1 MRSMTG
7 FGRAH
12 LERDGVLVVA
22 EIRALNQRFFELKLS
37 LPRGWGE
44 QEAQVRKMV
53 QSSVSRGRVEVFMRY
68 TATKAPPVKLQVNEK
83 LAKLYIAELRRLG
96 KQLNLDGRLGMETIM
111 QRPEI
116 FHVIEDE
123 DNQIHHAVKLGFEA
137 LELALKKLEVER
149 IREGNSLKR
158 DFARRIKKILLA
170 MPKIEKLSAETR
182 TEVLAS
188 FQARVKELLGELP
201 VNEKRLYEEAAGVA
215 QRGDITEELTRLR
228 IHLAALNEL
237 LDRTEPVGKS
247 IEFLLQEINREV
259 NTMGSKSQNA
269 GLAQLTVAVKGE
281 AEKMREQVQNV
292 E

>member
-12 LERDGVLVVA
+12 IERDGVRVVA

-44 QEAQVRKMV
+44 HEAQVRKMV
-53 QSSVSRGRVEVFMRY
+53 QGTVSRGRVEVFMRY

-83 LAKLYIAELRRLG
+83 LAKLYITELRRLG
-96 KQLNLDGRLGMETIM
+96 KQLNLNGRLGMETIM

-123 DNQIHHAVKLGFEA
+123 DDQLHQGVKLGFEA
-137 LELALKKLEVER
+137 LEQALKKLETER

-158 DFARRIKKILLA
+158 DFARRIKKILAA
-170 MPKIEKLSAETR
+170 MPKIEKLSAEAR
-182 TEVLAS
+182 VEVLAG
-188 FQARVKELLGELP
+188 FQDRVKELLGELP

-215 QRGDITEELTRLR
+215 QRGDITEEITRLR
-228 IHLAALNEL
+228 IHLDALSEL
-237 LDRTEPVGKS
+237 LERGEPVGKS

-259 NTMGSKSQNA
+259 NTMGSKSQKA
-269 GLAQLTVAVKGE
+269 GLSQLTVEVKGE

>member
-12 LERDGVLVVA
+12 LERDGVRVVA
-22 EIRALNQRFFELKLS
+22 EVRALNQRFFELKLS

-44 QEAQVRKMV
+44 HEAQVRKMV
-53 QSSVSRGRVEVFMRY
+53 QSTVSRGRVEVFMRY

-83 LAKLYIAELRRLG
+83 LAKLYITELRRLG
-96 KQLNLDGRLGMETIM
+96 KQLNLNGRLGMETIM

-123 DNQIHHAVKLGFEA
+123 DDQLHHGVKLGFEA
-137 LELALKKLEVER
+137 LEQALKKLETER

-170 MPKIEKLSAETR
+170 MPKIEKLSGEAR
-182 TEVLAS
+182 VEVLAG
-188 FQARVKELLGELP
+188 FQDRVKELLGELP

-228 IHLAALNEL
+228 IHLDALTEL
-237 LDRTEPVGKS
+237 LERTEPVGKS

-259 NTMGSKSQNA
+259 NTMGSKSQKA
-269 GLAQLTVAVKGE
+269 GLSQLTVEVKGE

>member
-12 LERDGVLVVA
+12 LERDGVRVVA

-37 LPRGWGE
+37 LPRSWGE
-44 QEAQVRKMV
+44 HEAQVRKMV
-53 QSSVSRGRVEVFMRY
+53 QATVSRGRIEVFMRY
-68 TATKAPPVKLQVNEK
+68 SQTKAPPVKLQVNEK
-83 LAKLYIAELRRLG
+83 LAKMYINELRRLG
-96 KQLNLDGRLGMETIM
+96 KQLKLNGRLGMETIM

-123 DNQIHHAVKLGFEA
+123 DDQVQHGVKMGFEA
-137 LELALKKLEVER
+137 LELALAKLEAER
-149 IREGNSLKR
+149 VREGSSLKR
-158 DFARRIKKILLA
+158 DFARRIKKILAA
-170 MPKIEKLSAETR
+170 MPKIEKLSIDTRAEM
-182 TEVLAS
+182 LNG
-188 FQARVKELLGELP
+188 FQSRVKELLAELP
-201 VNEKRLYEEAAGVA
+201 LNEKRLYEEAAGVA

-228 IHLAALNEL
+228 IHLEALKEL
-237 LDRTEPVGKS
+237 LEKPEPVGKS

-269 GLAQLTVAVKGE
+269 GLSQLTVEIKGE

>member
-12 LERDGVLVVA
+12 LERDGVRVVA

-44 QEAQVRKMV
+44 HEAQVRKLV
-53 QSSVSRGRVEVFMRY
+53 QSTVSRGRVEVFMRY
-68 TATKAPPVKLQVNEK
+68 SATKAPAVKLQVNDK
-83 LAKLYIAELRRLG
+83 LAKMYIAELRKLG
-96 KQLNLDGRLGMETIM
+96 KQLNLNGRLGMETIM

-123 DNQIHHAVKLGFEA
+123 DDQVQQGVKLGIEA
-137 LELALKKLEVER
+137 LEQALKKLEVER

-158 DFARRIKKILLA
+158 DFARRIKKILAA
-170 MPKIEKLSAETR
+170 MPKIEKLSADTR
-182 TEVLAS
+182 AEVLAA
-188 FQARVKELLGELP
+188 FQSRVKELLAELP

-228 IHLAALNEL
+228 IHLDALMEL
-237 LDRTEPVGKS
+237 LDRSEPVGKS

-269 GLAQLTVAVKGE
+269 GLSQLTVEVKGE

>member
-12 LERDGVLVVA
+12 LERDGVRVVA

-44 QEAQVRKMV
+44 HEAQVRKLV
-53 QSSVSRGRVEVFMRY
+53 QGTVSRGRVEVFMRY
-68 TATKAPPVKLQVNEK
+68 SATKAPAVKLQVNDK
-83 LAKLYIAELRRLG
+83 LAKMYIAELRKLG
-96 KQLNLDGRLGMETIM
+96 KQLNLNGRLGMETIM

-123 DNQIHHAVKLGFEA
+123 DDQVQHGVKLGMEA
-137 LELALKKLEVER
+137 LEQALGKLEAER
-149 IREGNSLKR
+149 VREGNSLKR
-158 DFARRIKKILLA
+158 DFARRIKKILAA
-170 MPKIEKLSAETR
+170 MPKIEKLSADTRAET
-182 TEVLAS
+182 LAA
-188 FQARVKELLGELP
+188 FQNRVKELLAELP

-228 IHLAALNEL
+228 IHLDALREL
-237 LDRTEPVGKS
+237 LERAEPVGKS

-269 GLAQLTVAVKGE
+269 GLSQLTVEVKGE

>member
-137 LELALKKLEVER
+137 LDLALKKLEVER

>member
-1 MRSMTG
+1 MTG
-7 FGRAH
+7 FARAH
-12 LERDGVLVVA
+12 IERDGVRVVA

-44 QEAQVRKMV
+44 HEAQVRKMV
-53 QSSVSRGRVEVFMRY
+53 QSTVSRGRVEVFMRY
-68 TATKAPPVKLQVNEK
+68 NATKAPPVKLQVNEK
-83 LAKLYIAELRRLG
+83 LAKLYIAELRKLG
-96 KQLNLDGRLGMETIM
+96 KQLNLNGRLGMETIM

-123 DNQIHHAVKLGFEA
+123 DDQIHHGVKLGFEA
-137 LELALKKLEVER
+137 LGQALKKLEAER
-149 IREGNSLKR
+149 VREGSSLKR
-158 DFARRIKKILLA
+158 DFDRRIKKILAA
-170 MPKIEKLSAETR
+170 MPKIEKLWQTR
-182 TEVLAS
+182 AEVLAG
-188 FQARVKELLGELP
+188 FQVRVKELLGELP

-228 IHLAALNEL
+228 IHLLALKEL
-237 LDRTEPVGKS
+237 LDRSEPVGKS

-269 GLAQLTVAVKGE
+269 GLSQLTVEVKGE

>member
-1 MRSMTG
+1 MTG

-12 LERDGVLVVA
+12 LERDGVRVVA
-22 EIRALNQRFFELKLS
+22 EVRALNQRFFELKLS

-44 QEAQVRKMV
+44 HEAQVRKMV
-53 QSSVSRGRVEVFMRY
+53 QATVSRGRVEIFLRC

-83 LAKLYIAELRRLG
+83 LAKLYITELRKLG
-96 KQLNLDGRLGMETIM
+96 KRLNLNGRLGMETIM

-123 DNQIHHAVKLGFEA
+123 DDQAQHGVKLGFEA
-137 LELALKKLEVER
+137 LALALKKLEAER
-149 IREGNSLKR
+149 IREGVSLKR
-158 DFARRIKKILLA
+158 DFGRRIKKILAA
-170 MPKIEKLSAETR
+170 MPKIEKLSGETR
-182 TEVLAS
+182 GEVLAG
-188 FQARVKELLGELP
+188 FQSRVKELLAELP

-228 IHLAALNEL
+228 IHLEALTEL

-269 GLAQLTVAVKGE
+269 GLAQLTVEVKGE

>member
-7 FGRAH
+7 FGRASV
-12 LERDGVLVVA
+12 ERDGVRVVA

-44 QEAQVRKMV
+44 HEAQVRKMV
-53 QSSVSRGRVEVFMRY
+53 QDTVARGRVEVFMRY
-68 TATKAPPVKLQVNEK
+68 AAVKPPPVTLQVNEK
-83 LAKLYIAELRRLG
+83 LAKLYITELRKLG
-96 KQLNLDGRLGMETIM
+96 KRLHLNGRLGLETIM

-123 DNQIHHAVKLGFEA
+123 NDQIHHGIKLGFEA
-137 LELALKKLEVER
+137 LALSLKKLEAER

-158 DFARRIKKILLA
+158 DFGRRIKKILA
-170 MPKIEKLSAETR
+170 ATPKIEKLSKESRAELMAT
-182 TEVLAS
+182 
-188 FQARVKELLGELP
+188 FQSRIKELLAELP
-201 VNEKRLYEEAAGVA
+201 VSEKRLYEEAAGAA
-215 QRGDITEELTRLR
+215 QRGDITEEVTRLR
-228 IHLAALNEL
+228 IHLDALAQL
-237 LDRTEPVGKS
+237 LEKNEPVGKS

-269 GLAQLTVAVKGE
+269 ALSQITIEVKGE

>member
-12 LERDGVLVVA
+12 LERDGARVVA

-44 QEAQVRKMV
+44 HEAAVRKMV
-53 QSSVSRGRVEVFMRY
+53 QATVSRGRVEVFLRY

-83 LAKLYIAELRRLG
+83 LAKLYIAELRKLG
-96 KQLNLDGRLGMETIM
+96 KQLNLNGRLGMETIM

-123 DNQIHHAVKLGFEA
+123 DDQIQHGVKLGLEA
-137 LELALKKLEVER
+137 LDLALKKLEAER
-149 IREGNSLKR
+149 LREGNSLKR
-158 DFARRIKKILLA
+158 DFSRRIRKILAA

-182 TEVLAS
+182 AEVLAA
-188 FQARVKELLGELP
+188 FQNRVKELLAELP

-228 IHLAALNEL
+228 IHLDALKEL

-269 GLAQLTVAVKGE
+269 GLSQLTVEVKGE

>member
-12 LERDGVLVVA
+12 IERNGIRVVA
-22 EIRALNQRFFELKLS
+22 EIRALNQRFFELKLN

-44 QEAQVRKMV
+44 HEAQVRKMV
-53 QSSVSRGRVEVFMRY
+53 QATVSRGRVEVFMRY
-68 TATKAPPVKLQVNEK
+68 SATKAPTVKLQVNEK
-83 LAKLYIAELRRLG
+83 LAKLYITELRRLG
-96 KQLNLDGRLGMETIM
+96 KQLNLNGRLGMETIM

-123 DNQIHHAVKLGFEA
+123 DDQIQHGVKIGFEA
-137 LELALKKLEVER
+137 LLQALKKLEAER
-149 IREGNSLKR
+149 VREGNSLKR
-158 DFARRIKKILLA
+158 DFARRIKKIIAA
-170 MPKIEKLSAETR
+170 MPKIEKLSVDSRAEM
-182 TEVLAS
+182 LIG

-201 VNEKRLYEEAAGVA
+201 LNEKRLYEEAAGVA

-228 IHLAALNEL
+228 IHLDALHEL
-237 LDRTEPVGKS
+237 LDRAEPVGKS

-269 GLAQLTVAVKGE
+269 GLSQLAVEVKGE

>member
-7 FGRAH
+7 FGRSH
-12 LERDGVLVVA
+12 IERDGLRVVA

-44 QEAQVRKMV
+44 HEAQVRKLV
-53 QSSVSRGRVEVFMRY
+53 QGTVSRGRVEVFMRY
-68 TATKAPPVKLQVNEK
+68 SATKPPSVRLQVNEK
-83 LAKLYIAELRRLG
+83 LARLYIAELRKLG
-96 KQLNLDGRLGMETIM
+96 KQLNLNGRLGMETIM

-123 DNQIHHAVKLGFEA
+123 DDQIHQGVKLGFEA
-137 LELALKKLEVER
+137 LEMALKKLEIER
-149 IREGNSLKR
+149 IREGSSLKR
-158 DFARRIKKILLA
+158 DFTRRIKKILIA
-170 MPKIEKLSAETR
+170 TPKIEKLSGETR
-182 TEVLAS
+182 ADVLAS

-201 VNEKRLYEEAAGVA
+201 VNEKRLYEEAAGMA

-228 IHLAALNEL
+228 IHLSALKEL
-237 LDRTEPVGKS
+237 LERTEPVGKS

-269 GLAQLTVAVKGE
+269 GLSQLTVEVKGE

>member
-123 DNQIHHAVKLGFEA
+123 DNQIHHGVKLGFEA

>member
-7 FGRAH
+7 FGRASV
-12 LERDGVLVVA
+12 ERDGVRVVA

-44 QEAQVRKMV
+44 HEAAVRKMV
-53 QSSVSRGRVEVFMRY
+53 QETVSRGRIEVFMRY
-68 TATKAPPVKLQVNEK
+68 TAIKPPPVKLQVNEN
-83 LAKLYIAELRRLG
+83 LAKLYITELRRIGKRLHLEDHLG
-96 KQLNLDGRLGMETIM
+96 LDTIM

-123 DNQIHHAVKLGFEA
+123 NDQINHGVKLGMEA
-137 LELALKKLEVER
+137 LQAALKKLEAER
-149 IREGNSLKR
+149 AREGISLKR
-158 DFARRIKKILLA
+158 DFGRRIKKILAA
-170 MPKIEKLSAETR
+170 MPKIEKLSTETR
-182 TEVLAS
+182 AEVLAN
-188 FQARVKELLGELP
+188 FQTQVKELLAEIP
-201 VNEKRLYEEAAGVA
+201 VNEKRLYEEAAGAA

-228 IHLAALNEL
+228 IHLDALTEL
-237 LDRTEPVGKS
+237 LERNEPVGKS

-269 GLAQLTVAVKGE
+269 ALAQLTVEVKGE
-281 AEKMREQVQNV
+281 AEKMREQIQNV

>member
-12 LERDGVLVVA
+12 LERNGVRVVA

-44 QEAQVRKMV
+44 HEAQVRKMV
-53 QSSVSRGRVEVFMRY
+53 QATVSRGRVEVFMRY

-96 KQLNLDGRLGMETIM
+96 KQLKLNGRLGMETIM

-123 DNQIHHAVKLGFEA
+123 DDQIQHSVRLGLEA
-137 LELALKKLEVER
+137 LEQALKNLEAER

-158 DFARRIKKILLA
+158 DFARRIRKILAA
-170 MPKIEKLSAETR
+170 MPKIEKLSIDTRAEM
-182 TEVLAS
+182 LIG
-188 FQARVKELLGELP
+188 FQSRVKELLAELP
-201 VNEKRLYEEAAGVA
+201 LNEKRLYEEAAGVA

-228 IHLAALNEL
+228 IHLDALKEL
-237 LDRTEPVGKS
+237 LDRDEPVGKS

-269 GLAQLTVAVKGE
+269 GLSQLTVEVKGE

>member
-1 MRSMTG
+1 MTG
-7 FGRAH
+7 FGRASV
-12 LERDGVLVVA
+12 ERGGVQVVA

-44 QEAQVRKMV
+44 HEAQVRKMV
-53 QSSVSRGRVEVFMRY
+53 QGSVARGRIEIFMRY
-68 TATKAPPVKLQVNEK
+68 AAVKPPPVKLQVNEK
-83 LAKLYIAELRRLG
+83 LAKLYITELRRLG
-96 KQLNLDGRLGMETIM
+96 KRLHLNGRLGLETIM

-123 DNQIHHAVKLGFEA
+123 NQQIHYGLKLGFEA
-137 LELALKKLEVER
+137 LELALKKLEAER
-149 IREGNSLKR
+149 TREGTSLKR
-158 DFARRIKKILLA
+158 DFSRRIRKILA
-170 MPKIEKLSAETR
+170 AVPKIEKLSSETR
-182 TEVLAS
+182 AEVLAS
-188 FQARVKELLGELP
+188 FHNRVKELLAEQP
-201 VNEKRLYEEAAGVA
+201 VNEKRLYEEAAGAA

-228 IHLAALNEL
+228 IHLGALAEL
-237 LDRTEPVGKS
+237 LERDEPVGKS

-269 GLAQLTVAVKGE
+269 GLSQLTIEVKGE